1 MATMAEPSMP
11 GRQSSAAPLI
21 RINRV
26 SKTYPVATGEPVHA
40 LEAVTLDV
48 GDGEFVSILGP
59 SGCGKS
65 TLMLMIAGLLGP
77 SAGEIRLAGQP
88 VTRPQTDVGIVFQN
102 PVLLDWRTVIRNV
115 LLQVEARGL
124 DLAAHRLKARDLL
137 RAVGLEGFEERYP
150 FELSG
155 GMRQRTAI
163 CRALI
168 HDPPLLLMDEPF
180 GALDAL
186 TREQMR
192 LDIERLWL
200 ERRKTVVFITH
211 SIPEAV
217 LLSDRVV
224 VMSPRPGRIDGVLDI
239 DLPRPRRLEVQES
252 PRFADYL
259 KAITDLFRARG
270 VLRY

>member
-1 MATMAEPSMP
+1 MAEP
-11 GRQSSAAPLI
+11 LI
-21 RINRV
+21 QLAGV
-26 SKTYPVATGEPVHA
+26 TKTYAALDGLVAA

-48 GDGEFVSILGP
+48 AAGEFVSILGP

-65 TLMLMIAGLLGP
+65 TLLLIIAGLLP
-77 SAGEIRLAGQP
+77 ASTGEVRLAGRP
-88 VTRPQTDVGIVFQN
+88 VTRPQTDIGIVFQN

-115 LLQVEARGL
+115 LLQVESRSL
-124 DLAAHRLKARDLL
+124 DVATYRPKARALL
-137 RAVGLEGFEERYP
+137 HSVGLAGFEDKYP

-200 ERRKTVVFITH
+200 ETRKTVLFITH
-211 SIPEAV
+211 SIVEAV

-224 VMSPRPGRIDGVLDI
+224 VMSPRPGRVDGVFRI
-239 DLPRPRRLEVQES
+239 ELPRPRHLAVQES
-252 PRFADYL
+252 AEFGRYL
-259 KAITDLFRARG
+259 KAITDLFLARG

>member
-1 MATMAEPSMP
+1 MSRPD
-11 GRQSSAAPLI
+11 PLI
-21 RINRV
+21 ELAGV
-26 SKTYPVATGEPVHA
+26 SKTYASSDGPVAA
-40 LEAVTLDV
+40 LESISLDV
-48 GDGEFVSILGP
+48 ARGEFVSILGP

-65 TLMLMIAGLLGP
+65 TLLLIVAGLLP
-77 SAGEIRLAGQP
+77 ASAGQVRLAGRP
-88 VTRPQTDVGIVFQN
+88 VTRPQTEIGIVFQN
-102 PVLLDWRTVIRNV
+102 PVLLDWRSVLRNV
-115 LLQVEARGL
+115 LLQVESRGL
-124 DLAAHRLKARDLL
+124 DVAAYRPKARDLL
-137 RAVGLEGFEERYP
+137 RSVGLGGFEDKYP

-192 LDIERLWL
+192 VDIERLWL
-200 ERRKTVVFITH
+200 GTRKTVLFITH
-211 SIPEAV
+211 SISESV

-224 VMSPRPGRIDGVLDI
+224 VMSPRPGRVDGVFEI
-239 DLPRPRRLEVQES
+239 ALPRPRHLAVQES
-252 PRFADYL
+252 AGFSRYI
-259 KAITDLFRARG
+259 KAITDLFLARG

>member
-1 MATMAEPSMP
+1 MAEASTPP
-11 GRQSSAAPLI
+11 RRGAAAPLI
-21 RINRV
+21 RLSRV
-26 SKTYPVATGEPVHA
+26 SKTYPAATSEPVRA
-40 LEAVTLDV
+40 LEDVTLDV
-48 GDGEFVSILGP
+48 DDGEFVSILGP

-65 TLMLMIAGLLGP
+65 TLMLMIAGLLGS
-77 SAGEIRLAGQP
+77 SAGEISVAGQP

-124 DLAAHRLKARDLL
+124 DGPTHRAKARELL
-137 RAVGLEGFEERYP
+137 QAVGLEGFEDRYP

-155 GMRQRTAI
+155 GMRQRAAI

-192 LDIERLWL
+192 LDI
-200 ERRKTVVFITH
+200 
-211 SIPEAV
+211 
-217 LLSDRVV
+217 
-224 VMSPRPGRIDGVLDI
+224 

-252 PRFADYL
+252 PRFATYQ

>member
-1 MATMAEPSMP
+1 MEHVGEAH
-11 GRQSSAAPLI
+11 RPLI
-21 RINRV
+21 QVSRV
-26 SKTYPVATGEPVHA
+26 SKTYTATSGVIAA
-40 LEAVTLDV
+40 LDTVSLDV
-48 GDGEFVSILGP
+48 AEGEFVSILGP

-65 TLMLMIAGLLGP
+65 TLLLIIAGLIP
-77 SAGEIRLAGQP
+77 ASAGEVRVAGRL
-88 VTRPQTDVGIVFQN
+88 VTRPQTDVGVVFQN

-115 LLQVEARGL
+115 LLQVESRAL
-124 DLAAHRLKARDLL
+124 DPERYRPKARALL
-137 RAVGLEGFEERYP
+137 RSVGLEGFEEKYP

-168 HDPPLLLMDEPF
+168 HDPSLLLMDEPF

-200 ERRKTVVFITH
+200 ETRKTVLFITH
-211 SIPEAV
+211 SIAEAV
-217 LLSDRVV
+217 LLSDRVA
-224 VMSPRPGRIDGVLDI
+224 VMTPRPGRIDDVLRI
-239 DLPRPRRLEVQES
+239 ALPRPRHLAVQES
-252 PRFADYL
+252 AEFGAYL
-259 KAITDLFRARG
+259 KTITDLFLARG